1 MADNTERMYDLI
13 NDLEALM
20 DNSISIF
27 PGRLIVSAKELS
39 RICDTLPD
47 TIPVEIADAQ
57 VILKKK
63 DDILQEAKLR
73 AEQIIQDAQNQR
85 YKLLNESNL
94 HKAME
99 EDAKKFRQAVY
110 DESQQIKMNAFNE
123 AQELIL
129 NAKNESLRM
138 KEDSH
143 NYAQQ
148 LLNNLE
154 QDLNRLY
161 QVVIN
166 GQQRLQELRTT
177 DSAQQQTNNREQAR

>member
-1 MADNTERMYDLI
+1 MADEAERMYNLIDDLG
-13 NDLEALM
+13 ALL
-20 DNSISIF
+20 DDGISIF
-27 PGRLIVSAKELS
+27 PGRLMVSAKELA
-39 RICDTLPD
+39 RIYDAFPD
-47 TIPVEIADAQ
+47 AVTAEINDAR

-63 DDILQEAKLR
+63 DEILQEAKLR
-73 AEQIIQDAQNQR
+73 AERIIQDAQTER

-99 EDAKKFRQAVY
+99 EEAKKFRQTVY
-110 DESQQIKMNAFNE
+110 DECQQIKMTAFNE
-123 AQELIL
+123 AQELRL

-166 GQQRLQELRTT
+166 GQQRLQELK
-177 DSAQQQTNNREQAR
+177 SSAEAQQQANVEQMQ

>member
-1 MADNTERMYDLI
+1 MADEAERMYNLIDDLGTLL
-13 NDLEALM
+13 D
-20 DNSISIF
+20 DGISIF
-27 PGRLIVSAKELS
+27 PGRLMVSAKELA
-39 RICDTLPD
+39 RIYDAFPD
-47 TIPVEIADAQ
+47 AVTAEINDAR

-63 DDILQEAKLR
+63 DEILQEAKLR

-99 EDAKKFRQAVY
+99 EEAKKFRQTVY
-110 DESQQIKMNAFNE
+110 DECQQIKMTAFNE
-123 AQELIL
+123 AQELRL

-166 GQQRLQELRTT
+166 GQQRLQELK
-177 DSAQQQTNNREQAR
+177 SSAEAQQQANVEQIR